1 MIALTYTV
9 SADYVWGE
17 HILVLEVATRKFGS
31 LYGLL
36 LSSVHIF
43 TCVHRDASGQCKAG
57 VIIFGPIQNMTK

>member
-36 LSSVHIF
+36 LS
-43 TCVHRDASGQCKAG
+43 CVHRDVSGQCKAG
-57 VIIFGPIQNMTK
+57 VTIFGPIQNMTK